1 MRRALALFALTSA
14 VLSAPAAA
22 DLDSLGFLNQAQF
35 RLLSEDLGAALSYK
49 AILPAEPLGTTG
61 FDLGVEVTAVSLENT
76 IVFALASSGDSI
88 NTLYIPKLHL
98 HKGLPFNFDI
108 GAFFSAVPDSNINL
122 WGAELRYA
130 VLAGSTTM
138 PAIAVRASYSQLN
151 GVNQLEFS
159 TTGVDVSISKG
170 FAFLTP
176 YIGVGEIWVT
186 SDPDDS
192 FPWLQKESFSAHK
205 IFAGLNMNFTIL
217 NIAFEADRT
226 GDTNSYGLKLGWRF

>member
-1 MRRALALFALTSA
+1 MRRALPLFALTSA
-14 VLSAPAAA
+14 VLSAPTAA

-76 IVFALASSGDSI
+76 VVFALASSSDSI

-98 HKGLPFNFDI
+98 HKGLPFNVDI

-122 WGAELRYA
+122 WGAELHYA

-159 TTGVDVSISKG
+159 TTGVDVSIS
-170 FAFLTP
+170 
-176 YIGVGEIWVT
+176 
-186 SDPDDS
+186 
-192 FPWLQKESFSAHK
+192 
-205 IFAGLNMNFTIL
+205 
-217 NIAFEADRT
+217 
-226 GDTNSYGLKLGWRF
+226 

>member
-1 MRRALALFALTSA
+1 MRRALALLALSSA
-14 VLSAPAAA
+14 VLSAPAVA
-22 DLDSLGFLNQAQF
+22 DLDSLGGLAQPQF

-76 IVFALASSGDSI
+76 VVFALASSGDSI

-130 VLAGSTTM
+130 VLAGSATM

-159 TTGVDVSISKG
+159 TIGVDVSISKG

-176 YIGVGEIWVT
+176 YIGVGEVWVT

>member
-1 MRRALALFALTSA
+1 M
-14 VLSAPAAA
+14 
-22 DLDSLGFLNQAQF
+22 
-35 RLLSEDLGAALSYK
+35 
-49 AILPAEPLGTTG
+49 
-61 FDLGVEVTAVSLENT
+61 EVTAVSLENT
-76 IVFALASSGDSI
+76 VVFALASSGDSI

-122 WGAELRYA
+122 WGAELHYA

-176 YIGVGEIWVT
+176 ASLYELQVGSRSLNSTPVY
-186 SDPDDS
+186 DCP
-192 FPWLQKESFSAHK
+192 KEVSLRPLS
-205 IFAGLNMNFTIL
+205 T
-217 NIAFEADRT
+217 
-226 GDTNSYGLKLGWRF
+226 

>member
-1 MRRALALFALTSA
+1 MRRALPLFALTSA

-35 RLLSEDLGAALSYK
+35 WLLSEDLGAALSYK

-76 IVFALASSGDSI
+76 VVFALASSGDSI

-159 TTGVDVSISKG
+159 TTGVDVSIS
-170 FAFLTP
+170 
-176 YIGVGEIWVT
+176 
-186 SDPDDS
+186 
-192 FPWLQKESFSAHK
+192 
-205 IFAGLNMNFTIL
+205 
-217 NIAFEADRT
+217 
-226 GDTNSYGLKLGWRF
+226 